1 MTNQELN
8 DIYKEYGRLEEE
20 LERIKKAESIL
31 KENNALQASRLKV
44 LEKDYQDLHKRWL
57 IATDF
62 IHSLAVGFPMGFWTR
77 VRRAG
82 EVLKK
87 INP

>member
-8 DIYKEYGRLEEE
+8 EIHKEYCRLEQE
-20 LERIKKAESIL
+20 LDKVKKERDDLKK
-31 KENNALQASRLKV
+31 KN
-44 LEKDYQDLHKRWL
+44 QDLHKRWL
-57 IATDF
+57 IAVEF
-62 IHSLAVGFPMGFWTR
+62 IHSLAVGFPMGFWAR
-77 VRRAG
+77 VQKAS